1 MPLSKSSEIKRQT
14 QKAKRSAREKNM
26 GNVIEFRNITKYFP
40 GVKAL
45 DNISFTANGGE
56 VLALMGEN
64 GAGKSTLLKILN
76 GDYQQDDGD
85 YLVNGRP
92 CHFNNPREAVAAG
105 IGVIY
110 QERQIMLELT
120 VGENIFLGRLPT
132 GFLGH
137 IKMNEVHERA
147 QKIIDE
153 FGLNMRS
160 TDKVKDLSVAYQ
172 QMVEIMKAYS
182 RENLK
187 MIAFDEPTA
196 SLSDAEIESLFRII
210 RKLRDEGKVI
220 IYVSHRMAEIREI
233 ADRVAIFK
241 DGCLVGQSPID
252 QITDK
257 QLIEKMVGRDLG
269 DVFAALDK
277 DKKIGDVVLEVQH
290 LQSPYLKDAS
300 FTVRAGEVVGFSG
313 LVGAGRTEVVRALTG
328 ADPRTGGEVLLNGKP
343 LVCKSPHD
351 AIKNGVVMV
360 SEDRKLEGIIPRMS
374 VGRNIAVGSLDKL
387 ANRFGVIDKKKE
399 IQLGI
404 DGKEEFNIKTP
415 SLEKPIVELSGGN
428 QQKAIVA
435 RWLLTNPQVLILDEP
450 TKGIDVGAKSEF
462 YNLICE
468 FAKQGIAIILIS
480 SELPEVIGL
489 SDRIIVMRSRRI
501 VGEIPACDATEE
513 KLLTMA
519 MMEEHVHG

>member
-1 MPLSKSSEIKRQT
+1 MENR
-14 QKAKRSAREKNM
+14 
-26 GNVIEFRNITKYFP
+26 IEFRGITKYFP

-45 DNISFTANGGE
+45 DNISFVANGGE

-64 GAGKSTLLKILN
+64 GAGKSTLLKVLN
-76 GDYQQDDGD
+76 GDYQQTSGE
-85 YLVNGRP
+85 YLVNGEQ
-92 CHFNNPREAVAAG
+92 CHFNSPREAVAAG

-137 IKMNEVHERA
+137 IKMKEVHERA

-153 FGLNMRS
+153 FGLDMKS

-196 SLSDAEIESLFRII
+196 SLSDSEIDSLFKII

-220 IYVSHRMAEIREI
+220 IYVSHRMAEIRQI

-241 DGCLVGQSPID
+241 DGCYVGDYPMD
-252 QITDK
+252 EITD
-257 QLIEKMVGRDLG
+257 QELVRKMVGRDLG
-269 DVFAALDK
+269 DVFSSLDRNTN
-277 DKKIGDVVLEVQH
+277 IGDVVLEVKN
-290 LQSPYLKDAS
+290 LQSPFLKDAS
-300 FTVRAGEVVGFSG
+300 FQVRAGEVVGFSG
-313 LVGAGRTEVVRALTG
+313 LVGAGRTEVVRAIIG
-328 ADPRTGGEVLLNGKP
+328 ADFRTGGEVYLNGKP
-343 LVCKSPHD
+343 LNCKSPHD
-351 AIKNGVVMV
+351 AIVQGVVMV
-360 SEDRKLEGIIPRMS
+360 PEDRKLQGIIPRMS
-374 VGRNIAVGSLDKL
+374 VGRNVSIGSLDQISNKL
-387 ANRFGVIDKKKE
+387 GVVNAKREEQI
-399 IQLGI
+399 GI
-404 DGKEEFNIKTP
+404 DGKANFNIKTP
-415 SLEKPIVELSGGN
+415 NLEKPIVELSGGN

-435 RWLLTNPQVLILDEP
+435 RWISTSPKVLILDEP

-462 YNLICE
+462 YNMICE
-468 FAKQGIAIILIS
+468 FAKEGLAVILVS

-489 SDRIIVMRSRRI
+489 SDRIIVMKGRRI
-501 VGEIPACDATEE
+501 VGEIPAKEATEE
-513 KLLTMA
+513 KLLGMA
-519 MMEEHVHG
+519 MMEG

>member
-1 MPLSKSSEIKRQT
+1 
-14 QKAKRSAREKNM
+14 M

-45 DNISFTANGGE
+45 DSISFTARGGE

-64 GAGKSTLLKILN
+64 GCGQIHAAQGPQRRLPAGH
-76 GDYQQDDGD
+76 
-85 YLVNGRP
+85 GRLSGQRRALP
-92 CHFNNPREAVAAG
+92 LRSPREAVAAG

-153 FGLNMRS
+153 FGLDMRS

-196 SLSDAEIESLFRII
+196 SLSDAEIDSLFRII

-220 IYVSHRMAEIREI
+220 IYVSHRMAEIREV

-241 DGCLVGQSPID
+241 DGCFVGEAPI
-252 QITDK
+252 QEITDK

-277 DKKIGDVVLEVQH
+277 DKEIGEVVLEVKN

-313 LVGAGRTEVVRALTG
+313 LVGAGRTEVVRAITG
-328 ADPRTGGEVLLNGKP
+328 ADPRTGGEVLLDGKP
-343 LVCKSPHD
+343 WS
-351 AIKNGVVMV
+351 
-360 SEDRKLEGIIPRMS
+360 
-374 VGRNIAVGSLDKL
+374 
-387 ANRFGVIDKKKE
+387 ANPPT
-399 IQLGI
+399 
-404 DGKEEFNIKTP
+404 TP
-415 SLEKPIVELSGGN
+415 SKT
-428 QQKAIVA
+428 A
-435 RWLLTNPQVLILDEP
+435 W
-450 TKGIDVGAKSEF
+450 
-462 YNLICE
+462 
-468 FAKQGIAIILIS
+468 
-480 SELPEVIGL
+480 
-489 SDRIIVMRSRRI
+489 
-501 VGEIPACDATEE
+501 
-513 KLLTMA
+513 
-519 MMEEHVHG
+519 

>member
-1 MPLSKSSEIKRQT
+1 MENR
-14 QKAKRSAREKNM
+14 
-26 GNVIEFRNITKYFP
+26 IEFRGITKYFP

-45 DNISFTANGGE
+45 DNISFVANGGE

-64 GAGKSTLLKILN
+64 GAGKSTLLKVLN
-76 GDYQQDDGD
+76 GDYQQTSGE
-85 YLVNGRP
+85 YLVNGEQ
-92 CHFNNPREAVAAG
+92 CHFNSPREAVAAG

-137 IKMNEVHERA
+137 IKMKEVHERA

-153 FGLNMRS
+153 FGLDMKS

-196 SLSDAEIESLFRII
+196 SLSDSEIDSLFKII

-220 IYVSHRMAEIREI
+220 IYVSHRMAEIRQI

-241 DGCLVGQSPID
+241 DGCYVGDYPMD
-252 QITDK
+252 EITD
-257 QLIEKMVGRDLG
+257 QELVRKMVGRDLG
-269 DVFAALDK
+269 DVFSSLDRNTN
-277 DKKIGDVVLEVQH
+277 IGDVVLEVKN
-290 LQSPYLKDAS
+290 LQSPFLKNAS
-300 FTVRAGEVVGFSG
+300 FQVRAGEVVGFSG
-313 LVGAGRTEVVRALTG
+313 LVGAGRTEVVRAIIG
-328 ADPRTGGEVLLNGKP
+328 ADFRTGGEVYLNGKP
-343 LVCKSPHD
+343 LNCKSPHD
-351 AIKNGVVMV
+351 AIVQGVVMV
-360 SEDRKLEGIIPRMS
+360 PEDRKLQGIIPRMS
-374 VGRNIAVGSLDKL
+374 VGRNVSIGSLDQISNKL
-387 ANRFGVIDKKKE
+387 GVVNAKREEQIGIEGKAN
-399 IQLGI
+399 
-404 DGKEEFNIKTP
+404 FNIKTP
-415 SLEKPIVELSGGN
+415 NLEKPIVELSGGN

-435 RWLLTNPQVLILDEP
+435 RWMSTSPKVLILDEP

-462 YNLICE
+462 YNMICE
-468 FAKQGIAIILIS
+468 FAKNGLAVILVS

-489 SDRIIVMRSRRI
+489 SDRIIVMKGRRI
-501 VGEIPACDATEE
+501 VGEIPAKEATEE
-513 KLLTMA
+513 KLLGMA
-519 MMEEHVHG
+519 MMEG